1 MNPNEARRTLRVLW
15 WLQLTVAMF
24 PVWLFPT
31 RSFDLGQQT
40 ELLSLSFFAVSL
52 SLLFLNNKP
61 FQRFKH
67 AVIAV
72 GKARHTGQESDAWQN
87 LMHIRL
93 QALWYACIPAWAA
106 ALAKVI
112 GLEFPVIVLLALAT
126 PVLFWLY
133 RTPRQLS

>member
-1 MNPNEARRTLRVLW
+1 MNPHEARRTLRVLW
-15 WLQLTVAMF
+15 WLQLAVAVL
-24 PVWLFPT
+24 PVWLFPAA
-31 RSFDLGQQT
+31 RFNLGLQT
-40 ELLSLSFFAVSL
+40 EFVSL
-52 SLLFLNNKP
+52 LFFVFALCLLFLNAKP

-72 GKARHTGQESDAWQN
+72 GAARDSEAEPAAWQD

-93 QALWYACIPAWAA
+93 QTLWYACIPAWSA
-106 ALAKVI
+106 ALAKVL
-112 GLEFPVIVLLALAT
+112 GLEMPVVVLLALAS

>member
-1 MNPNEARRTLRVLW
+1 MNPHEARRTLRVLW
-15 WLQLTVAMF
+15 WLQLAVAVL
-24 PVWLFPT
+24 PVWLFPAA
-31 RSFDLGQQT
+31 SFNLGLQV
-40 ELLSLSFFAVSL
+40 EFVSLLFFVVAL
-52 SLLFLNNKP
+52 SLLFLNAKP

-72 GKARHTGQESDAWQN
+72 GAARDSEAEPAAWQD

-93 QALWYACIPAWAA
+93 QALWYACIPAWSA
-106 ALAKVI
+106 ALAKVL
-112 GLEFPVIVLLALAT
+112 GLEMPVVVLLALAS

>member
-1 MNPNEARRTLRVLW
+1 MSPSDARRTLRVLW
-15 WLQLTVAMF
+15 WLQLTVALL
-24 PVWLFPT
+24 PVWLFPV
-31 RSFDLGQQT
+31 RSFAFEQDI

-67 AVIAV
+67 AVITL
-72 GKARHTGQESDAWQN
+72 GKVRNTEQESAAWQS
-87 LMHIRL
+87 LMHTRL
-93 QALWYACIPAWAA
+93 QALWYACTPAWAA

-112 GLEFPVIVLLALAT
+112 GLEMPVVVLLALAT